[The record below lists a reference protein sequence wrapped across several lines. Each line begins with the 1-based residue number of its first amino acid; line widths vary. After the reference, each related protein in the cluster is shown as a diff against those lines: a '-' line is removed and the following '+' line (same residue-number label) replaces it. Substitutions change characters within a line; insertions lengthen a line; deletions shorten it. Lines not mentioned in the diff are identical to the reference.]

1 MPLKTNIFLIFFK
14 DIHLKSIIFLIFC
27 PGLPLKTIIF
37 AYLKRKSNSIFFSI
51 IRLGLGCT
59 FLTTKHLY
67 LNWLTSSNYNYNYK
81 ERLRSTRSSLPLTKY
96 IFGRETL
103 LVSSQPYH
111 MLNFLHKI
119 LKVLHV

>member
-67 LNWLTSSNYNYNYK
+67 LNWLTIAAITMTVHEK
-81 ERLRSTRSSLPLTKY
+81 QERLRSTRSSSLAAHQMHIGEGNFIGIKSTLPYAQLFT
-96 IFGRETL
+96 
-103 LVSSQPYH
+103 
-111 MLNFLHKI
+111 
-119 LKVLHV
+119 

>member
-27 PGLPLKTIIF
+27 PGIPLKTIIF
-37 AYLKRKSNSIFFSI
+37 AYLKRKLNSIFFSI

-67 LNWLTSSNYNYNYK
+67 LNWLTKAAITMMVHEKQEIAKSAQF
-81 ERLRSTRSSLPLTKY
+81 LACRSPNANLGGKLYGYQDIFTICSTFYIKY
-96 IFGRETL
+96 
-103 LVSSQPYH
+103 
-111 MLNFLHKI
+111 
-119 LKVLHV
+119 

>member
-67 LNWLTSSNYNYNYK
+67 LNWMTKAAITMAVHEKQEIAKPAQLLACCSPNAYSGGKLNWYQDNLTIC
-81 ERLRSTRSSLPLTKY
+81 STFY
-96 IFGRETL
+96 IKF
-103 LVSSQPYH
+103 
-111 MLNFLHKI
+111 
-119 LKVLHV
+119 

>member
-37 AYLKRKSNSIFFSI
+37 AYSKRKSNSIFFSI

-67 LNWLTSSNYNYNYK
+67 LNWLTK
-81 ERLRSTRSSLPLTKY
+81 AAIKKTVHEKQERFAKNAQFLACRSPNAYWRGKLSWYQVNLTICSTFY
-96 IFGRETL
+96 IKF
-103 LVSSQPYH
+103 
-111 MLNFLHKI
+111 
-119 LKVLHV
+119 